1 VTSNGGSLAEVAG
14 DGAQVF
20 DPMDARGMAGAV
32 AALLQKPDERE
43 RWRGRGFVRA
53 SNFSWRTTAEKTLA
67 VYRKVYELVRDQDQ
81 IASSSAP
88 VTVRDQDAA

>member
-1 VTSNGGSLAEVAG
+1 
-14 DGAQVF
+14 
-20 DPMDARGMAGAV
+20 MAGAV

-43 RWRGRGFVRA
+43 RWRRRGLVRA
-53 SNFSWRTTAEKTLA
+53 SNFSWRTTAEQTLA